1 MVTAQMYRRGKSR
14 RAIFLSLSTEEGFLV
29 VKDRHQA
36 TNMTL
41 PTLNETQFTHAN
53 PHQTLSTHTVLHPQ
67 NMSLAQI
74 SMMNNTLSRRSSI
87 LTTTVVGGPST
98 GAPGGGSSSP
108 NPNNLLTNPRRLAS
122 MAVISY
128 EWYSRNDHSPE
139 WNFSFA
145 VDHHCPIRSIAEQ
158 LVCHHPN
165 SYRHPQQPRHS
176 LVPRWPW
183 ATGLVQLAIFH
194 NFPRRHWSIVWV
206 PMVVSSL
213 RWMLIVRHIPIRSR
227 IHSVQ
232 TTVSISSGRIRQRV
246 P

>member
-1 MVTAQMYRRGKSR
+1 MFSSLRSFP
-14 RAIFLSLSTEEGFLV
+14 FLGDWFYTSDKHAYTSAGLALDEQLLLRFDEIDRVHSLWLLRKCTEEVNRDERSFFLPTDEGSLA

-108 NPNNLLTNPRRLAS
+108 IPNNLLTNPRRLAS

-128 EWYSRNDHSPE
+128 E
-139 WNFSFA
+139 
-145 VDHHCPIRSIAEQ
+145 
-158 LVCHHPN
+158 
-165 SYRHPQQPRHS
+165 
-176 LVPRWPW
+176 
-183 ATGLVQLAIFH
+183 
-194 NFPRRHWSIVWV
+194 
-206 PMVVSSL
+206 
-213 RWMLIVRHIPIRSR
+213 
-227 IHSVQ
+227 
-232 TTVSISSGRIRQRV
+232 
-246 P
+246 